1 MHSRTLAKI
10 TLARKASDITSLL
23 AQAGDFRVENRWR
36 LQNILMWT
44 TAEKKKSKIL
54 YSSYNSRGQ
63 SIYKCTALS
72 ATVYTVHSNN
82 VQVYG
87 CVLSNSVDDNRLHK
101 QLQKNK
107 DMKQKKRKKKQS
119 GCSVYKES
127 PRQDVHS
134 IRFTASLTKNTMPG
148 TDCAVRGRDHPE
160 AAEPRVL

>member
-1 MHSRTLAKI
+1 MNNHR
-10 TLARKASDITSLL
+10 
-23 AQAGDFRVENRWR
+23 
-36 LQNILMWT
+36 
-44 TAEKKKSKIL
+44 KKKSKIL

-63 SIYKCTALS
+63 SIYKCTGLS